1 MVVSVA
7 FPITIDGMYDYKV
20 PDDLVATIRRGMP
33 VQVALRNRKLWG
45 VVVEI
50 KETSQ
55 YPNLKN
61 VIKTRGE
68 EWTHSSESLITLYQ
82 WIAHYYH
89 SSLGRLFRPLIKKSI
104 ADAKAKEI
112 SLFAPTGKTPS
123 ELTVKQ
129 REAVSSLKASG
140 KPLTIAQ
147 LKKIGIGDYMRSKLV
162 TLGVLRKSVSQE
174 VRESVEGEFRD
185 TTPEGRLSL
194 EQQSCVD
201 RIWNSFENPKKP
213 FLIHGITGS
222 GKTYIYIELAR
233 KVLAAGR
240 GVIILVPEIGL
251 TPQTISR
258 FTQALGEKVAVMHSR
273 MSDGERRDSV
283 EMVVSGDRRVVIGV
297 RSSILIPMPNPGLI
311 VVDEEH
317 DGSYK
322 QSDPEPRYHARD
334 VAIMRGQFQKAL
346 VVLGSAT
353 PSMESYYN
361 GKSGKFELITLSERY
376 GGAQLPEVT
385 LVDMNR
391 ERAKGNWS
399 PFSTEMRSCI
409 EETVADGKQVI
420 LLLNRRGYAVSLV
433 CGNCGHIRQCP
444 NCSVNLV
451 YHRTGDEI
459 KCHHCGYMAHPN
471 YQCESCGGTE
481 LQYNG
486 NGIQKIEDHLGEL
499 FPSAR
504 ILRMDQ
510 DTTSRKGSH
519 VAILEAFAR
528 KEADILLGTQMVAK
542 GLSFSDVTLVGVL
555 QADTGLSLPDFR
567 ASERL
572 FQLLTQ
578 VAGRAGREAHAGRV
592 VVQTMSPHV
601 PAVALAAKHDYC
613 GYYDHEIVDRAD
625 VHYPPF
631 SRLARIV
638 MISEN
643 EQLALRLARAIAAI
657 VQRWPEI
664 TVLGPTEA
672 LFKKLKKEFR
682 FSLLIKCTSHNQ
694 IHEALNAVSAEIP
707 LSTCKG
713 VRYKFDV
720 DPGSMS

>member
-7 FPITIDGMYDYKV
+7 FPITIDGMYDYRV
-20 PDDLVATIRRGMP
+20 PDELIESIRRGVP
-33 VQVALRNRKLWG
+33 VQVSLRNRKLWG

-50 KETSQ
+50 KESSQ
-55 YPNLKN
+55 YPNLKE
-61 VIKTRGE
+61 VVATRGE

-104 ADAKAKEI
+104 ADAKAKEV
-112 SLFAPTGKTPS
+112 SLFAPTGKTPT

-129 REAVSSLKASG
+129 REAVERLKASG
-140 KPLTIAQ
+140 KPMTAVQ
-147 LKKIGIGDYMRSKLV
+147 LKKMGIGDYMRAKLV
-162 TLGVLRKSVSQE
+162 SLGVLRKSVSQE
-174 VRESVEGEFRD
+174 VRESVEGEYRD
-185 TTPEGRLSL
+185 TTPEGALSA

-201 RIWNSFENPKKP
+201 QIWAARENPKKP

-233 KVLAAGR
+233 KVLASGR

-258 FTQALGEKVAVMHSR
+258 FTKALGEKVAVMHSR

-283 EMVVSGDRRVVIGV
+283 EMVVSGERRVVIGV

-353 PSMESYYN
+353 PSMESYFN
-361 GKSGKFELITLSERY
+361 GKSGKYELISLSERY

-391 ERAKGNWS
+391 ERAGGNWS
-399 PFSTEMRSCI
+399 PFSKELRRSI
-409 EETVADGKQVI
+409 EETIAAGRQVI
-420 LLLNRRGYAVSLV
+420 LLLNRRGYAVTLV

-451 YHRTGDEI
+451 YHRTGDQI
-459 KCHHCGYMAHPN
+459 KCHHCGYMAHPDF
-471 YQCESCGGTE
+471 QCESCGGTE

-499 FPSAR
+499 FPEAR

-528 KEADILLGTQMVAK
+528 KDADILLGTQMVAK

-555 QADTGLSLPDFR
+555 QADTGLSMPDFR

-578 VAGRAGREAHAGRV
+578 VAGRAGREAHVGRV

-613 GYYDHEIVDRAD
+613 GYYEHEIVDRAD
-625 VHYPPF
+625 VLYPPF
-631 SRLARIV
+631 ARLARIV
-638 MISEN
+638 TISEN
-643 EQLALRLARAIAAI
+643 EQLALRLARAIASIA
-657 VQRWPEI
+657 QRWPDI
-664 TVLGPTEA
+664 IVLGPTEA

-682 FSLLIKCTSHNQ
+682 FSLLLKCTSHNQ
-694 IHEALNAVSAEIP
+694 IHEALNAVSREIP
-707 LSTCKG
+707 HSTCKG